1 MFLTKM
7 SNILIFLSLTLF
19 QCIIC
24 KYSLYC
30 KCYKTRRWEI
40 DEKKIAH
47 TGLILAI
54 GTSML
59 GHESIVKA
67 AESNQQTT
75 NEVDSSNVSSDTDT
89 QERQNSSNNINE
101 NHQSDTQDSTEL
113 GKIIIIKIAVKA
125 IHHQITR
132 MMLMKI
138 VIILCIK
145 VTHLIIVTQAVIL
158 I

>member
-1 MFLTKM
+1 M

-30 KCYKTRRWEI
+30 KCYKTRRWKI

-67 AESNQQTT
+67 AESNQQAT

-113 GKIIIIKIAVKA
+113 EKIIIIKIAVK
-125 IHHQITR
+125 QF
-132 MMLMKI
+132 
-138 VIILCIK
+138 IIK
-145 VTHLIIVTQAVIL
+145 
-158 I
+158 

>member
-30 KCYKTRRWEI
+30 KCYKTRRWKI

-47 TGLILAI
+47 TGLICYRHIYAR
-54 GTSML
+54 
-59 GHESIVKA
+59 HESIVKA
-67 AESNQQTT
+67 ESNQQAT

-125 IHHQITR
+125 IHHQIMR

-138 VIILCIK
+138 VIILWIK

>member
-1 MFLTKM
+1 M

-30 KCYKTRRWEI
+30 KCYKTRRWKI

-67 AESNQQTT
+67 ESNQQAT

-138 VIILCIK
+138 VIILWIK

>member
-30 KCYKTRRWEI
+30 KCYKTRRWKI

-67 AESNQQTT
+67 AESNQQAT

-113 GKIIIIKIAVKA
+113 EKIIIIKIAVKA
-125 IHHQITR
+125 IHHQMTR

-138 VIILCIK
+138 VIILWIK

>member
-30 KCYKTRRWEI
+30 KCYKTRRWKI

-67 AESNQQTT
+67 AESNQQAT

-125 IHHQITR
+125 IHHQIMR

-138 VIILCIK
+138 VIILWIK

>member
-1 MFLTKM
+1 M

-30 KCYKTRRWEI
+30 KCYKTRRWKI

-67 AESNQQTT
+67 AESNQQAT

-138 VIILCIK
+138 VIILWIK

>member
-1 MFLTKM
+1 M

-30 KCYKTRRWEI
+30 KCYKTRRWKI

-67 AESNQQTT
+67 AESNQQAT

-125 IHHQITR
+125 IHHQIMR

>member
-1 MFLTKM
+1 M

-30 KCYKTRRWEI
+30 KCYKTRRWKI
-40 DEKKIAH
+40 DEKENSSYRSH
-47 TGLILAI
+47 LAI

-67 AESNQQTT
+67 AESNQQAT

-89 QERQNSSNNINE
+89 QERQNSSNDINE

-138 VIILCIK
+138 VIILWIK

>member
-1 MFLTKM
+1 M

-24 KYSLYC
+24 KYSYTVSVIKQGGGRLM
-30 KCYKTRRWEI
+30 K
-40 DEKKIAH
+40 KKIAH

-54 GTSML
+54 GTSW
-59 GHESIVKA
+59 HESIVKN
-67 AESNQQTT
+67 NQQAT

-101 NHQSDTQDSTEL
+101 NHQSDTQDSTGL
-113 GKIIIIKIAVKA
+113 GKNNNNQNSGES

-138 VIILCIK
+138 VIILWIK

>member
-30 KCYKTRRWEI
+30 KCYKTRRWKI

-67 AESNQQTT
+67 AESNQQAT

-89 QERQNSSNNINE
+89 QERQNSSNDINE

-138 VIILCIK
+138 VIILWIK

>member
-30 KCYKTRRWEI
+30 KCYKTRRWKI

-59 GHESIVKA
+59 GMRAS
-67 AESNQQTT
+67 
-75 NEVDSSNVSSDTDT
+75 
-89 QERQNSSNNINE
+89 
-101 NHQSDTQDSTEL
+101 
-113 GKIIIIKIAVKA
+113 
-125 IHHQITR
+125 
-132 MMLMKI
+132 
-138 VIILCIK
+138 
-145 VTHLIIVTQAVIL
+145 
-158 I
+158 

>member
-30 KCYKTRRWEI
+30 KCYKTRRWKI

-59 GHESIVKA
+59 GHESIVKV
-67 AESNQQTT
+67 AESNQQAT

-138 VIILCIK
+138 VIILWIK

>member
-30 KCYKTRRWEI
+30 KCYKTRRWKI

-59 GHESIVKA
+59 GHESIVKV
-67 AESNQQTT
+67 AESNQQAT

-125 IHHQITR
+125 IHHQIMR

-138 VIILCIK
+138 VIILWIK

>member
-1 MFLTKM
+1 M

-30 KCYKTRRWEI
+30 SVIKQGGGRLMK
-40 DEKKIAH
+40 KKIAH

-67 AESNQQTT
+67 AESNQQAT

-89 QERQNSSNNINE
+89 QERQNSE
-101 NHQSDTQDSTEL
+101 
-113 GKIIIIKIAVKA
+113 
-125 IHHQITR
+125 
-132 MMLMKI
+132 
-138 VIILCIK
+138 
-145 VTHLIIVTQAVIL
+145 
-158 I
+158 

>member
-1 MFLTKM
+1 M

-30 KCYKTRRWEI
+30 KCYKTRIWKI

-67 AESNQQTT
+67 AESNQQAT

-125 IHHQITR
+125 IHHQIMR

-138 VIILCIK
+138 VIILWIK

>member
-1 MFLTKM
+1 M

-30 KCYKTRRWEI
+30 KCYKTRRWKI

-67 AESNQQTT
+67 AESNQQAT

-125 IHHQITR
+125 IHHQIMR

-138 VIILCIK
+138 VIILWIK

>member
-30 KCYKTRRWEI
+30 KCYKTRRWKI

-59 GHESIVKA
+59 GHESIVKVQKVI
-67 AESNQQTT
+67 NKLRMKLI
-75 NEVDSSNVSSDTDT
+75 VVMLVLILIPKNVKIVVITSM
-89 QERQNSSNNINE
+89 
-101 NHQSDTQDSTEL
+101 
-113 GKIIIIKIAVKA
+113 KIINLIPKI
-125 IHHQITR
+125 Q
-132 MMLMKI
+132 LN
-138 VIILCIK
+138 
-145 VTHLIIVTQAVIL
+145 
-158 I
+158 

>member
-1 MFLTKM
+1 M

-30 KCYKTRRWEI
+30 KCYKTRRWKI

-67 AESNQQTT
+67 AESNQQAT

-113 GKIIIIKIAVKA
+113 EKIIIIKIAVKA
-125 IHHQITR
+125 IHHQIMR

-138 VIILCIK
+138 VIILWIK

>member
-1 MFLTKM
+1 MK
-7 SNILIFLSLTLF
+7 
-19 QCIIC
+19 
-24 KYSLYC
+24 
-30 KCYKTRRWEI
+30 
-40 DEKKIAH
+40 KKIAH
-47 TGLILAI
+47 TGLILAL

-59 GHESIVKA
+59 GNESIVKA
-67 AESNQQTT
+67 AENNQQAT
-75 NEVDSSNVSSDTDT
+75 NEVNSSKVSSDTDT

-113 GKIIIIKIAVKA
+113 EKIIIIKIAVKV

-132 MMLMKI
+132 MMLIKI
-138 VIILCIK
+138 VIILWIK

>member
-138 VIILCIK
+138 VIILWIK

>member
-1 MFLTKM
+1 M

-30 KCYKTRRWEI
+30 KCYKTRRWKI
-40 DEKKIAH
+40 DEKENSSYRSHFSYRHIYA
-47 TGLILAI
+47 
-54 GTSML
+54 

-67 AESNQQTT
+67 AESNQQAT

-89 QERQNSSNNINE
+89 QERQNSSNDINE

-138 VIILCIK
+138 VIIL
-145 VTHLIIVTQAVIL
+145 
-158 I
+158 

>member
-30 KCYKTRRWEI
+30 KCYKTRRWKI

-67 AESNQQTT
+67 AESNQQAT

-138 VIILCIK
+138 VIILWIK